1 MLALP
6 ISRLAVFVHTQFQ
19 QTLSIKFFI
28 KDITKGDEVII
39 LKVSL
44 VIYSK
49 YCKVFDLRSVVK
61 TK

>member
-1 MLALP
+1 MLVLP

-49 YCKVFDLRSVVK
+49 
-61 TK
+61 